1 MLNCK
6 ECDFYLQKFKGPC
19 PDPSNYCGQES
30 DCNYYG
36 WCDKY
41 DEDVCGYSLRDCVT
55 ITSCGECK
63 NFELYEDGPHDEYEG
78 YCTVDGMRRHD
89 GAGAGCEDFEEKEN
103 I

>member
-6 ECDFYLQKFKGPC
+6 ECDFYLHKFKGPC
-19 PDPSNYCGQES
+19 PDPSKYCGQES

-41 DEDVCGYSLRDCVT
+41 DVDVCGYSLRDCVT

-63 NFELYEDGPHDEYEG
+63 NFELYEDGPHNEYEG
-78 YCTVDGMRRHD
+78 YCTVDGICRHD
-89 GAGAGCEDFEEKEN
+89 GAGAGCEDFEER
-103 I
+103 

>member
-41 DEDVCGYSLRDCVT
+41 DVDVCGYSLRDCVT

-63 NFELYEDGPHDEYEG
+63 NFELYEDGPHNEYEG
-78 YCTVDGMRRHD
+78 YCTIDGMCRHD
-89 GAGAGCEDFEEKEN
+89 GAGAGCEDFCEA
-103 I
+103 

>member
-19 PDPSNYCGQES
+19 PDPSKYCGQES

-41 DEDVCGYSLRDCVT
+41 DVDVCGYSLRDCVT

-63 NFELYEDGPHDEYEG
+63 NFELYEDGPHNEYEG
-78 YCTVDGMRRHD
+78 YCTVDGMCRHD
-89 GAGAGCEDFEEKEN
+89 GAGAGCEDFEERG
-103 I
+103 